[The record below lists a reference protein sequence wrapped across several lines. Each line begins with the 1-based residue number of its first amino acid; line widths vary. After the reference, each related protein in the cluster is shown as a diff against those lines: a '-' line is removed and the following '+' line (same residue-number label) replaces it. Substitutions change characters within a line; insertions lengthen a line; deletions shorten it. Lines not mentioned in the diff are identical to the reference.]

1 MAEEVGMT
9 HGILLVDD
17 EANVLQGYQRVMKKS
32 FDLEVALGGPE
43 ALAVLERCGPF
54 AVLVADMR
62 MPGMSGLDLLAEV
75 RARFPDTTRIM
86 LTGNSDQKTAMDA
99 VNHGQV
105 FRFLAKPC
113 PPEELE
119 LALLAGIRQHQLV
132 VAEKELL
139 EQTLT
144 GAVNLFSELLASVDP
159 VLFSRSQVVRARSAA
174 LARLLGC
181 DQAWEVEIAAL
192 LAPIGRITLPP
203 GAIQAAEGRAGVDA
217 LLAAM
222 PEVGARLLQP
232 IPRMA
237 GVARMIRYQAKGYD
251 GSGLPADEVLGEA
264 IPLGAR
270 ILKVLWDFSG
280 LEEARK
286 NRTVALEELKLR
298 PRAYDPKVLAA
309 LAEWLAASRPV
320 AFARSLRLRELRT
333 GMVLAEAIRAADGGL
348 VLPTGLRLGPGH
360 LELLASLARLLELQE
375 PVAILVS
382 EEAPHEA

>member
-1 MAEEVGMT
+1 MA
-9 HGILLVDD
+9 HRILLVDD
-17 EANVLQGYQRVMKKS
+17 EANVLQGYQRVLKKP

-43 ALAVLERCGPF
+43 ALEILDRRGPF

-62 MPGMSGLDLLAEV
+62 MPGMSGLDLLAEA
-75 RARFPDTTRIM
+75 RARYPDTTRIM

-119 LALLAGIRQHQLV
+119 LALHAGIRQHQLV

-144 GAVNLFSELLASVDP
+144 GAVNLFSELLAGVDP
-159 VLFSRSQVVRARSAA
+159 VLFSRSQVVRTRSAA
-174 LARLLGC
+174 LARQLGC
-181 DQAWEVEIAAL
+181 DPVWEVEIAAL

-203 GAIQAAEGRAGVDA
+203 GALQAAGSPAGVDA

-237 GVARMIRYQAKGYD
+237 GVARIIRYQAKGYD
-251 GSGLPADEVLGEA
+251 GSGQPADGVLGEA
-264 IPLGAR
+264 IPLGSR
-270 ILKVLWDFSG
+270 IIKVLWDFSE

-286 NRTVALEELKLR
+286 SRAVALEELRLR
-298 PRAYDPKVLAA
+298 PKAYDPKVLAA
-309 LAEWLAASRPV
+309 FAESLAISPPV
-320 AFARSLRLRELRT
+320 AVARSLRLWELRA
-333 GMVLAEAIRAADGGL
+333 GMILAEAIRTAGGGL
-348 VLPTGLRLGPGH
+348 VLPTGLRLGPG
-360 LELLASLARLLELQE
+360 
-375 PVAILVS
+375 
-382 EEAPHEA
+382 

>member
-1 MAEEVGMT
+1 MT
-9 HGILLVDD
+9 QRILLVDD
-17 EANVLQGYQRVMKKS
+17 EANVLQGYQRVLKNS
-32 FDLEVALGGPE
+32 FDLEVALGGME
-43 ALAVLERCGPF
+43 ALEVMERRGPF

-62 MPGMSGLDLLAEV
+62 MPGMSGLDLLATV
-75 RARFPDTTRIM
+75 RAHYPETTRIM

-119 LALLAGIRQHQLV
+119 LALLAGLRQHQLV

-144 GAVNLFSELLASVDP
+144 GAVNLFSELLAGVDP
-159 VLFSRSQVVRARSAA
+159 VLFSRSQVVRTRSAA
-174 LARLLGC
+174 LARRLSC

-203 GAIQAAEGRAGVDA
+203 GALQAAGSKAGVAA

-222 PEVGARLLQP
+222 PEVGARLLEP

-251 GSGLPADEVLGEA
+251 GSGLPADEVRGEA

-270 ILKVLWDFSG
+270 ILKVLWDFSE

-286 NRTVALEELKLR
+286 SRTVALEELRLR
-298 PRAYDPKVLAA
+298 PKAYDPKVLAA
-309 LAEWLAASRPV
+309 LAESLADRRPV
-320 AFARSLRLRELRT
+320 AVARSLRLKELQT
-333 GMVLAEAIRAADGGL
+333 GMILAAAIHTSEGGL
-348 VLPTGLRLGPGH
+348 VLPTGLRLGAGH
-360 LELLASLARLLELQE
+360 LELLASLARLVELQE

-382 EEAPHEA
+382 EEAPHET

>member
-1 MAEEVGMT
+1 MAEEVDMA
-9 HGILLVDD
+9 HRILLVDD
-17 EANVLQGYQRVMKKS
+17 EANVLQGYQRVLKKT
-32 FDLEVALGGPE
+32 FDLEVALGGTE
-43 ALAVLERCGPF
+43 ALEALERRGPF

-62 MPGMSGLDLLAEV
+62 MPGMSGLDLLAEA

-119 LALLAGIRQHQLV
+119 LALRAGIRQHQLV

-144 GAVNLFSELLASVDP
+144 GAVNLFSELLAGVDP
-159 VLFSRSQVVRARSAA
+159 VLFSRSQVVRTRSAA
-174 LARLLGC
+174 LARRLGC
-181 DQAWEVEIAAL
+181 DQVWEVEIAAL

-203 GAIQAAEGRAGVDA
+203 GALQAAGSRGGVDA

-222 PEVGARLLQP
+222 PEVGARLLEP

-237 GVARMIRYQAKGYD
+237 GVARIIRYQAKGYD
-251 GSGLPADEVLGEA
+251 GSGLPADEVRGEA
-264 IPLGAR
+264 IPLGSR
-270 ILKVLWDFSG
+270 ILKVLWDFSE
-280 LEEARK
+280 LEEAR
-286 NRTVALEELKLR
+286 RSRAVALEELRLR
-298 PRAYDPKVLAA
+298 PKAYDPKVLAA
-309 LAEWLAASRPV
+309 FAESLADRRPV
-320 AFARSLRLRELRT
+320 AIARSLRLKELRT
-333 GMVLAEAIRAADGGL
+333 GMILAAAIHTADGGL

-360 LELLASLARLLELQE
+360 LELLASLARLMELQE

-382 EEAPHEA
+382 EETPHEA

>member
-1 MAEEVGMT
+1 MAEEVDMA
-9 HGILLVDD
+9 HRILLVDD
-17 EANVLQGYQRVMKKS
+17 EANVLQGYQRVLKKT
-32 FDLEVALGGPE
+32 FDLEVALGGLE
-43 ALAVLERCGPF
+43 ALEILDRRGPF

-62 MPGMSGLDLLAEV
+62 MPGMSGLDLLAEA
-75 RARFPDTTRIM
+75 RARYPDTTRIM

-119 LALLAGIRQHQLV
+119 LALHAGIRQHQLV

-144 GAVNLFSELLASVDP
+144 GAVNLFSELLAGVDP
-159 VLFSRSQVVRARSAA
+159 VLFSRSQVVRTRSAA
-174 LARLLGC
+174 LARQLGC
-181 DQAWEVEIAAL
+181 DPVWEVEIAAL

-203 GAIQAAEGRAGVDA
+203 GALQAAGSPAGVDA
-217 LLAAM
+217 LLATM

-237 GVARMIRYQAKGYD
+237 GVARIIRYQAKGYD
-251 GSGLPADEVLGEA
+251 GSGQPADGVLGEA
-264 IPLGAR
+264 IPLGSR
-270 ILKVLWDFSG
+270 ILKVLWDFSE

-286 NRTVALEELKLR
+286 SRAVALEELRLR
-298 PRAYDPKVLAA
+298 PKAYDPKVLAA
-309 LAEWLAASRPV
+309 LAKSLADRRPV
-320 AFARSLRLRELRT
+320 AVARSLRLRELRT
-333 GMVLAEAIRAADGGL
+333 GMTLATAIRTPDGGL

-360 LELLASLARLLELQE
+360 LELLASLNRLMELQE